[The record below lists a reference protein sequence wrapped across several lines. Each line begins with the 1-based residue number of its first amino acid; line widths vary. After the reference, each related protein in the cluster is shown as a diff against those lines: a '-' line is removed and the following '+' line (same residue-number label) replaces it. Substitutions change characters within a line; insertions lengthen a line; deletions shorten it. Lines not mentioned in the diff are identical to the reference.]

1 MVLEVGVEVEV
12 GGVGG
17 HVRLVAI
24 EASSLTETPAA
35 SPVTVAVL
43 GATDGVQSAA
53 AVVFRE
59 QLYVHV
65 SPRSSVRGVA
75 SPPFPTS
82 SGGSSQLG
90 SVTRRDAS
98 GKGT

>member
-1 MVLEVGVEVEV
+1 V

-24 EASSLTETPAA
+24 EAWSLTETPPA

-43 GATDGVQSAA
+43 GTTDGVQSAA

-65 SPRSSVRGVA
+65 SPGSSVLGV
-75 SPPFPTS
+75 SSGPFPTI
-82 SGGSSQLG
+82 SGELSQLG
-90 SVTRRDAS
+90 SLTRTSAAA
-98 GKGT
+98 KGTSPGFLT